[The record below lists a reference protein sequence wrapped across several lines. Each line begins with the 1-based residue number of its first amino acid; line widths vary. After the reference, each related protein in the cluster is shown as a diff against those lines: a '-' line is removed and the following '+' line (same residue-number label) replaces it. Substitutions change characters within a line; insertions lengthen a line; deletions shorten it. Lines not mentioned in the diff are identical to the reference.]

1 MATTTV
7 VGKAVPRRPVIRR
20 RFVRPVLGWAGVLV
34 VALGWQLLALA
45 LHTTIFPTFL
55 TTMRSVGT
63 VLSGPALHQDVLP
76 SIGRALTGFAISGA
90 IGVVVGLSL
99 GYNRGLGD
107 YCATVVDFARSL
119 PTPLFVPL
127 AIVLL
132 GLGSKMVVA
141 IVVSAAVWPVL
152 LNSFDAA
159 RRLEPLQLDTARALG
174 LHGTALFRRVLFPAT
189 LPSILAGLRL
199 ALSTSLAVLI
209 IAEILGASSGL
220 GYFIQNAQQTFQVPL
235 TYAGVVILAALGW
248 IFDTLFLAVE
258 HRWLRWERAYTGGD
272 RD

>member
-1 MATTTV
+1 MATTRT
-7 VGKAVPRRPVIRR
+7 GAMAPRLPFVRS
-20 RFVRPVLGWAGVLV
+20 RFVRPALGWAGVLV
-34 VALGWQLLALA
+34 VALAWQLLALVWDTA
-45 LHTTIFPTFL
+45 IFPTFL
-55 TTMRSVGT
+55 TTLKAVGT
-63 VLSGPALHQDVLP
+63 VVTGPSLRQDVLP
-76 SIGRALTGFAISGA
+76 SVGRALAGFAISGV
-90 IGVVVGLSL
+90 IGVVLGLTL
-99 GYNRGLGD
+99 GYHRRVGD

-132 GLGSKMVVA
+132 GLGSRMVVA
-141 IVVSAAVWPVL
+141 IVVSAALWPVL
-152 LNSFDAA
+152 LNAFDAA
-159 RRLEPLQLDTARALG
+159 RRIEPLHVDTARALG
-174 LHGTALFRRVLFPAT
+174 LRGVSLFRRVLFPAT

-248 IFDTLFLAVE
+248 AFDTLFLTVE
-258 HRWLRWERAYTGGD
+258 HRWLRWERALTGGN
-272 RD
+272 RG